1 PDRGCN
7 RRHGA
12 EVLSEFVM
20 KLARQMP
27 ALLLL
32 IVDQLGSESG
42 LFAGRQLEVRR
53 QPVEYLANALK
64 FDKPEAWK
72 PAREVAARQ
81 RVETG
86 QNFLRR
92 TQGAPDRHELQ
103 ETDRPDHQRRK
114 AEETRHNLPDRSQ
127 HGGLLRRH

>member
-1 PDRGCN
+1 MIAIDVSASLVASGSSAAHSVAAVVLIEAAN

-20 KLARQMP
+20 KPARQMP

-32 IVDQLGSESG
+32 IVDQLGSERG
-42 LFAGRQLEVRR
+42 FFAGRQLEVRR

-72 PAREVAARQ
+72 PDSR
-81 RVETG
+81 
-86 QNFLRR
+86 
-92 TQGAPDRHELQ
+92 
-103 ETDRPDHQRRK
+103 
-114 AEETRHNLPDRSQ
+114 
-127 HGGLLRRH
+127 